1 MKRRFITAGIIIL
14 VLTAVRF
21 LSKFLVYPLVISSLC
36 LTAVYELLKVLGM
49 HKSFIVSIPS
59 YLIAFALPTVCYFV
73 EPQYQYSYLLISAY
87 VLMVFLL
94 YLFGACVFTKGRIT
108 FSSISSVFALEVYA
122 IASFTSMSM
131 IRYIPYGLFCLG
143 IILIS
148 AWICDS
154 FAYIVGSLIGKHK
167 LIPEI
172 SPKKTVE
179 GSIGGIVFATAA
191 LNIYGVI
198 LELVTDIT
206 VSYITLTVLG
216 VILSVVSQ
224 VGDLVAS
231 VIKREH
237 GIKDFGNVMPGH
249 GGIMDRFDSILP
261 VSIVLLVFCMYF
273 SPFT

>member
-1 MKRRFITAGIIIL
+1 MKRRFITAGIIIV
-14 VLTAVRF
+14 VLTAVLF
-21 LSKFLVYPLVISSLC
+21 LSKFLVYPLVIALLSLV
-36 LTAVYELLKVLGM
+36 AVFELLKVLDM
-49 HKSFIVSIPS
+49 HKRLVVAIPS
-59 YLIAFALPTVCYFV
+59 YLIAYALPTICYFV
-73 EPQYQYSYLLISAY
+73 DPTYQHDYLLITAY
-87 VLMVFLL
+87 VLVGFML
-94 YLFGACVFTKGRIT
+94 YLFGVSVFTKGKMSFSAI
-108 FSSISSVFALEVYA
+108 SSIFMVVVYV

-154 FAYIVGSLIGKHK
+154 FAYLVGYFFGKHK

-179 GSIGGIVFATAA
+179 GAIGGVVFATLG
-191 LNIYGVI
+191 LNLYGLI
-198 LELVTDIT
+198 IELVTETT

-216 VILSVVSQ
+216 VVLSVVSQ
-224 VGDLVAS
+224 LGDLIAS

-237 GIKDFGNVMPGH
+237 NVKDFGNFMPGH

-261 VSIVLLVFCMYF
+261 VSIVLLIFCMYF
-273 SPFT
+273 SPFS

>member
-1 MKRRFITAGIIIL
+1 MKRRFITAGIIIV
-14 VLTAVRF
+14 VLTAVLF
-21 LSKFLVYPLVISSLC
+21 LSKFLVYPLVIALLSLV
-36 LTAVYELLKVLGM
+36 AVFELLKVLDM
-49 HKSFIVSIPS
+49 HKRLVVAIPS
-59 YLIAFALPTVCYFV
+59 YLIAYALPTICYFID
-73 EPQYQYSYLLISAY
+73 PTYQHDYLLITAY
-87 VLMVFLL
+87 VLVGFML
-94 YLFGACVFTKGRIT
+94 YLFGVSVFTKGKMSFSTI
-108 FSSISSVFALEVYA
+108 SSIFMVVVYV

-154 FAYIVGSLIGKHK
+154 FAYLVGYFFGKHK

-179 GSIGGIVFATAA
+179 GAIGGVVFATLG
-191 LNIYGVI
+191 LNLYGLI
-198 LELVTDIT
+198 IELVTETT

-216 VILSVVSQ
+216 VVLSVVSQ
-224 VGDLVAS
+224 LGDLIAS

-237 GIKDFGNVMPGH
+237 NVKDFGNFMPGH

-261 VSIVLLVFCMYF
+261 VSIVLLIFCMYF
-273 SPFT
+273 SPFS